1 MPDVSGRKSLVGVTL
16 RFDRLMVPAALLKVV
31 VAPFLGYEDYLT
43 LCFLAAPMNDPIFC
57 ICTVERE
64 TAGFVLYV
72 L

>member
-1 MPDVSGRKSLVGVTL
+1 
-16 RFDRLMVPAALLKVV
+16 MVPAALLEVV